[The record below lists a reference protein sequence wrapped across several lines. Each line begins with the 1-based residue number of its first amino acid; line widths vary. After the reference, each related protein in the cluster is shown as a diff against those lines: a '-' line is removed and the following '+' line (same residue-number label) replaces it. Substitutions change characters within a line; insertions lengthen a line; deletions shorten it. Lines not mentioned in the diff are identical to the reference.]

1 MGAYVKINNSHYNEY
16 TRRSRQG
23 SESKSAK
30 EFKISKMLL
39 VNIEHVQLSQ
49 KKSFQNQINLIFY
62 QLDRET
68 LLLVTKMVIIYEL
81 EYDRIGQIYTE
92 FFCVSRPL

>member
-1 MGAYVKINNSHYNEY
+1 MSKALPLSHGGI
-16 TRRSRQG
+16 TLDG
-23 SESKSAK
+23 DKSAK
-30 EFKISKMLL
+30 KFQISKMILL
-39 VNIEHVQLSQ
+39 SIGHVQLSQ
-49 KKSFQNQINLIFY
+49 KKSFQNQINLFFY

-92 FFCVSRPL
+92 FFWVLRPL

>member
-1 MGAYVKINNSHYNEY
+1 MSKALPLSHGGI
-16 TRRSRQG
+16 TLDG
-23 SESKSAK
+23 VKSAK
-30 EFKISKMLL
+30 EFQISKMLL

-62 QLDRET
+62 QLDCET

>member
-1 MGAYVKINNSHYNEY
+1 MSKALPLSHGGITLDRE
-16 TRRSRQG
+16 
-23 SESKSAK
+23 KCAK
-30 EFKISKMLL
+30 QFPISQMLL
-39 VNIEHVQLSQ
+39 LIIGHVQLSQ
-49 KKSFQNQINLIFY
+49 KKSFQNQINLIFH

>member
-1 MGAYVKINNSHYNEY
+1 MSKALPLSHGGI
-16 TRRSRQG
+16 TLDRV
-23 SESKSAK
+23 KSAK
-30 EFKISKMLL
+30 EFQISKMLL